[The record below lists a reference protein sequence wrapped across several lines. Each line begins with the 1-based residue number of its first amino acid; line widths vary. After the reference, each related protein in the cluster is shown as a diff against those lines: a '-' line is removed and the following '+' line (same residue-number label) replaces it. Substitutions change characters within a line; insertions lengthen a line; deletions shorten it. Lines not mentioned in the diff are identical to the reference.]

1 MSILA
6 TVVDTKA
13 LWETIVAAT
22 VAGVGTTL
30 IFSVAILGFAR
41 SGEAARAGRSAE
53 AAAFGALAAAGLLA
67 TAAVVVLAVVV
78 MTTK

>member
-1 MSILA
+1 MIG
-6 TVVDTKA
+6 TVVDVDA
-13 LWETIVAAT
+13 LWQTAASAL

-41 SGEAARAGRSAE
+41 SADATRDGRSVE
-53 AAAFGALAAAGLLA
+53 AFVFGALAALGLLA
-67 TAAVVVLAVVV
+67 TAGAIVLAVVV